1 MVKIKL
7 HNTLSNQKEIFEPIQ
22 AGVVS
27 MYHCGPTL
35 YDRQHIG
42 NLSMF
47 VFTDVLRRTIEYAG
61 FDVKQVIN
69 FTDFGHL
76 TGDNEGDA
84 DQGEDRMTKGLKR
97 EGLEP
102 TVANMKVLAEK
113 YATIFLSDLAL
124 LNVKTE
130 GTIFPYASD
139 FVSDQIKMIEN
150 LLEKE
155 FAYEGEKAVY
165 FDTSKFPKYGEL
177 GGVNLEGQKSGA
189 RVAENNEKKNPT
201 DFVLWKKDGKT
212 GWPSPWGLGFPGWHI
227 ECSAMI
233 IKLLGDQIDIHTG
246 GIEHIGVHHNN
257 EIAQSESATGKSP
270 FSKFWLHRAH
280 LKIDDTKI
288 SKSLGNVVYLDDLA
302 KRGIHP
308 LSLRYLLLSSHYKT
322 PANFSEEAVS
332 AFQNSLEKIAAAFY
346 FLPESDTSDEAVI
359 AKFEDALGDDLNTAV
374 ALSVLQEAK
383 SKSAIRKI
391 DSVLG
396 LDIPKLAEMLYAVP
410 EEILETKLER
420 DRAREN
426 KDWHTS
432 DRLRSEIESQ
442 GFVLEDKENTS
453 IIRKTLAGIV

>member
-7 HNTLSNQKEIFEPIQ
+7 HNTLSNQKEIFEPMQ
-22 AGVVS
+22 DGRVT

-47 VFTDVLRRTIEYAG
+47 VFTDILRRTLEYVG
-61 FDVKQVIN
+61 YSVRQVIN

-76 TGDNEGDA
+76 TGDNQGDA

-113 YATIFLSDLAL
+113 YAKIFLADLAL

-130 GTIFPYASD
+130 GTTFPYASD
-139 FVSDQIKMIEN
+139 FVGDQIKMIES
-150 LLEKE
+150 LLAKE
-155 FAYEGEKAVY
+155 IAYEGQAAIY

-189 RVAENNEKKNPT
+189 RVAESHEKRNPT
-201 DFVLWKKDGKT
+201 DFVLWKKDGKN
-212 GWPSPWGLGFPGWHI
+212 GWSSPWGLGFPGWHI

-233 IKLLGDQIDIHTG
+233 VKLLGEQIDIHTG

-322 PANFSEEAVS
+322 PANFSEEGVL
-332 AFQNSLEKIAAAFY
+332 AFQNSLEKIVSNFPT
-346 FLPESDTSDEAVI
+346 LPENDPSDTQVI
-359 AKFEDALGDDLNTAV
+359 AKFEEAIADDLNTAV
-374 ALSVLQEAK
+374 ALSVLQEAR
-383 SKSAIRKI
+383 SKSVVQKI
-391 DSVLG
+391 DSILG
-396 LDIPKLAEMLYAVP
+396 LDINNLSEKLYQVP
-410 EEILETKLER
+410 EEILEAKLER

-432 DRLRSEIESQ
+432 DRLRSEIERE

-453 IIRKTLAGIV
+453 IIRKTLASLA